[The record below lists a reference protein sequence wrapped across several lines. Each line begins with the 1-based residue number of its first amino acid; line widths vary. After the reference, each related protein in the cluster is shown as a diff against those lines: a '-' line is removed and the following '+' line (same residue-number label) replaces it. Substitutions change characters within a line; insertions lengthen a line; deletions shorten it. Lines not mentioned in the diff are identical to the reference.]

1 MERVERK
8 VLKLFGHVER
18 IGEKDW
24 VRHCIGQL
32 WEVMGG
38 EEDRKEDGGMK

>member
-24 VRHCIGQL
+24 MRQCIGQL
-32 WEVMGG
+32 WERETAKKMEG
-38 EEDRKEDGGMK
+38 